1 MGLLPGRLIAVADEL
16 ITFIA
21 AEPGMADR
29 LIRVHVP
36 DERGRC
42 RACSIG
48 AQAGNHQWPCKL
60 RSAADAAKRAGR

>member
-1 MGLLPGRLIAVADEL
+1 VADEL

-29 LIRVHVP
+29 LIAAHVP
-36 DERGRC
+36 DEHGRC
-42 RACSIG
+42 RACSLG
-48 AQAGNHQWPCKL
+48 NSAGHQRWPCRL